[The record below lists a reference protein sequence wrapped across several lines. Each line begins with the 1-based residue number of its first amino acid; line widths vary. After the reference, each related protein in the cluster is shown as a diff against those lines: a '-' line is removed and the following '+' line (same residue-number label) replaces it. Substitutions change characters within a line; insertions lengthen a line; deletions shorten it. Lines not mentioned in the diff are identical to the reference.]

1 MFEHSDDWPITL
13 ALFYDSR
20 EYDESFMK
28 IMAVRLMDIFS
39 DTNRKNFE
47 KGDMKLG
54 QRAKSTFEK
63 GLPLIFEHVS

>member
-1 MFEHSDDWPITL
+1 MFEHADDWPGTL